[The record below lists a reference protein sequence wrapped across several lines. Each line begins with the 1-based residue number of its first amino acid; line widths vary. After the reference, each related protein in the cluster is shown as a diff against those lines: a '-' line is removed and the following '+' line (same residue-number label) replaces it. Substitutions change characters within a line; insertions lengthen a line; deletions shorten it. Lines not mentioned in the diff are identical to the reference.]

1 MKEKMER
8 KMNEFARKFD
18 KKANECSNTTT
29 KAEKKECICKLHPK
43 KKMCRPCAGITD
55 KVEFKQCHC

>member
-1 MKEKMER
+1 MER
-8 KMNEFARKFD
+8 KMNEFAKKFD

-55 KVEFKQCHC
+55 KVEFK